1 MVPAWQRTDV
11 KFGDINA
18 AKYTNP
24 DPATFIIYRVAIP
37 NTSGEL
43 EIMVTKDQ
51 EKSTLGTQI
60 LSTFKFY

>member
-1 MVPAWQRTDV
+1 MQL
-11 KFGDINA
+11 
-18 AKYTNP
+18 KYTNP

-51 EKSTLGTQI
+51 RKHFGTQ
-60 LSTFKFY
+60 TFHV